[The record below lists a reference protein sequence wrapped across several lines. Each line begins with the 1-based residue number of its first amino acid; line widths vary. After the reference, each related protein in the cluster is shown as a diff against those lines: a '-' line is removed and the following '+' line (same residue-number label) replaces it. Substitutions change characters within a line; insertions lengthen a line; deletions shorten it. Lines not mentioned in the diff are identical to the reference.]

1 MDQVFDVAKQAF
13 DVKISS
19 ATPVVDATN
28 SPATHVQPGVLH
40 YSVAAL
46 NAMEA
51 ARINWEH
58 GSLRKSNEELY
69 VVLQQCK
76 AFCGDLLPADA
87 KQRSAA
93 LEKFYKER
101 GWRYNKE
108 TPIET
113 RVLRAVFGME
123 NRRRVSSYSLVLREA
138 KKQRVGIASL
148 ATWIEDQGG
157 IQEIRLSQS
166 KTFISPAEKAEIM
179 KERFASRKFFIG
191 EAKSE
196 LLSHVADAEH
206 VEDDCVLLANQ
217 KPDGSFGIYV
227 VLRTQGIVNAAYV
240 AAYAKAE
247 EIEAQAKKE
256 IEAANDADGK
266 PVAA

>member
-1 MDQVFDVAKQAF
+1 MEILANEAIE
-13 DVKISS
+13 VKISS
-19 ATPVVDATN
+19 FTSNGDNTVGNAVEHK
-28 SPATHVQPGVLH
+28 PATTLH

-46 NAMEA
+46 KDMEA
-51 ARINWEH
+51 ARINWEQ
-58 GSLRKSNEELY
+58 GSFRKSNEELY
-69 VVLQQCK
+69 AVLQQCK

-138 KKQRVGIASL
+138 KKKGVGISSL

-157 IQEIRLSQS
+157 VQEIRLSQS
-166 KTFISPAEKAEIM
+166 KTFVSPAEKAQIM
-179 KERFASRKFFIG
+179 KERLASRKCFIDF
-191 EAKSE
+191 AKSE
-196 LLSHVADAEH
+196 TLSLLADGEFMD
-206 VEDDCVLLANQ
+206 EDCVLLANQ
-217 KPDGSFGIYV
+217 QPDGSFGIYT
-227 VLRTQGIVNAAYV
+227 VLRSSGVMNAAYV
-240 AAYAKAE
+240 ATYAKAE

-256 IEAANDADGK
+256 IEAANDADGQA
-266 PVAA
+266 VAA